1 MLELADE
8 TDSKS
13 VVRKGVWVRVPPP
26 APRLDVLIDQ
36 CHKPSITGLFRIF
49 EIFPKIT
56 IDKKLY
62 NTLIFF
68 CTFRALVKPVS
79 PFVHRFQKNSCTFC
93 SLVKKFRSLCQ
104 VSNKFVFLKFV
115 NLREKGVTLC

>member
-1 MLELADE
+1 MAELADAYGSGPYE
-8 TDSKS
+8 SNFMQVQVLLS
-13 VVRKGVWVRVPPP
+13 

-49 EIFPKIT
+49 EIFPKIA
-56 IDKKLY
+56 IDKKFY
-62 NTLIFF
+62 NTLISF